1 MLRRKTNSRRNEK
14 LGPLSSWL
22 RESQYVVRSSAYLLA
37 ALWVVLGGLLYSK
50 LGLRDTM
57 QTHNLIHRHDLG
69 TAMYFA
75 IITLTTSAPR
85 RAAASRAPEREVF

>member
-1 MLRRKTNSRRNEK
+1 MLRRKMNSRREK

-37 ALWVVLGGLLYSK
+37 TIWVVLGGLLYSK

-75 IITLTTSAPR
+75 IITLTTSASR
-85 RAAASRAPEREVF
+85 RAAASRAPERFF

>member
-1 MLRRKTNSRRNEK
+1 MLRRKTNSRREK

-37 ALWVVLGGLLYSK
+37 TIWVVLGGLLYSK